1 MSEVSNTASGTAAA
15 DATDAPDTTSAAAVQ
30 ENVQSA
36 IKEISHI
43 ATLPEVTMKIIQLVE
58 DPDST
63 AQDLNKVISN
73 DPALGARIL
82 KVVNS
87 AFYGLPGQIGSIN
100 RAIVLLG
107 LNAVK
112 NIAIAASLA
121 KLFRGGKISANFD
134 ARDLW
139 QHSIATATAT
149 RMLSNKAGLGLPDE
163 AFLAGLIH
171 DIGIMV
177 EIQARRP
184 KFIEALAKV
193 ENEGCTLREAEYAC
207 IGATHE
213 MFGAGLCKLWKFPTS
228 FQYVT
233 GFHHHPMDLA
243 EKNRAL
249 ACLVHIADHIAGKME
264 LGFAHDVRLD
274 SPIDPQIMATL
285 NLNESA
291 IEEIC
296 AQLPEAMEE
305 AKGIFQS
312 AGV

>member
-1 MSEVSNTASGTAAA
+1 MQL
-15 DATDAPDTTSAAAVQ
+15 DQTTKQAVQ
-30 ENVQSA
+30 AA

-43 ATLPEVTMKIIQLVE
+43 ATLPEVTLKIIQLVE

-63 AQDLNKVISN
+63 AQDLNKVITN

-121 KLFRGGKISANFD
+121 KLFRGGQISPNFN

-139 QHSIATATAT
+139 QHSIGVATCT
-149 RMLSNKAGLGLPDE
+149 RLLAEKVGLGLPDE

-171 DIGIMV
+171 DLGLMV
-177 EIQARRP
+177 EIQSRRTQ
-184 KFIEALAKV
+184 FIEALDKKDADG
-193 ENEGCTLREAEYAC
+193 NLTLREAETVTM
-207 IGATHE
+207 GANHE
-213 MFGAGLCKLWKFPTS
+213 QFGMALCEMWKFPVS

-233 GFHHHPMDLA
+233 GFHHRPMELA
-243 EKNRAL
+243 SPNRTL
-249 ACLVHIADHIAGKME
+249 TSLVHVADITVAKMGI
-264 LGFAHDVRLD
+264 GFTASVETTEID
-274 SPIDPQIMATL
+274 SNVLAQL
-285 NLNESA
+285 NLTTQQIAEVVEA
-291 IEEIC
+291 
-296 AQLPEAMEE
+296 LPEAMEE
-305 AKGIFQS
+305 AAALLS
-312 AGV
+312 EGV

>member
-1 MSEVSNTASGTAAA
+1 MSQAITNTEGSAA
-15 DATDAPDTTSAAAVQ
+15 DSV
-30 ENVQSA
+30 VQSA
-36 IKEISHI
+36 IQEISHI

-121 KLFRGGKISANFD
+121 KLFRGGRICPNFD
-134 ARDLW
+134 ARELW
-139 QHSIATATAT
+139 THSIATATAT
-149 RMLSNKAGLGLPDE
+149 RLLSDKIGLGLPDE

-184 KFIEALAKV
+184 KFV
-193 ENEGCTLREAEYAC
+193 EIMEKLDADESVTLRTVESEVL
-207 IGATHE
+207 GANHE
-213 MFGAGLCKLWKFPTS
+213 QFGSALCKAWKFPAN
-228 FQYVT
+228 FAYVT
-233 GFHHHPMDLA
+233 GFHHRPLDA
-243 EKNRAL
+243 PEKNRTLTA
-249 ACLVHIADHIAGKME
+249 LVHVADVVSRKLN
-264 LGFAHDVRLD
+264 LGFIRGTEHDDFNPAVLQ
-274 SPIDPQIMATL
+274 SL
-285 NLNESA
+285 NLTQEQIDDVLA
-291 IEEIC
+291 
-296 AQLPEAMEE
+296 ALPEALEE
-305 AKGIFQS
+305 TKTIFQHPE
-312 AGV
+312 A